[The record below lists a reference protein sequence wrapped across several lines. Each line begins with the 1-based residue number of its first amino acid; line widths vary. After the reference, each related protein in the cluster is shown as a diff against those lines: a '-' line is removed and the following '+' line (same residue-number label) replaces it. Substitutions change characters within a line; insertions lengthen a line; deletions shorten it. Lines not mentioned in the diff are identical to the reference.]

1 MNNKGFTGWF
11 TTIVLLLCLL
21 VNTVSLEAQN
31 IDLNNRPVAK
41 IELVGVKPESQ
52 QLVRNQIRLAEG
64 QAYDEKV
71 VAEDIVRITHL
82 GRFSTVEA
90 SVDQQKDGTL
100 IVKFIVNEQTIL
112 SDVRVVGNK
121 AITDQELLAMA
132 VIRSGD

>member
-64 QAYDEKV
+64 QAYDE
-71 VAEDIVRITHL
+71 E
-82 GRFSTVEA
+82 VEA
-90 SVDQQKDGTL
+90 FEDGAADGREDVDKSPETVARARPEKKTTGDGCDEDHRSRL
-100 IVKFIVNEQTIL
+100 L
-112 SDVRVVGNK
+112 SKPSDHFVR
-121 AITDQELLAMA
+121 L
-132 VIRSGD
+132 